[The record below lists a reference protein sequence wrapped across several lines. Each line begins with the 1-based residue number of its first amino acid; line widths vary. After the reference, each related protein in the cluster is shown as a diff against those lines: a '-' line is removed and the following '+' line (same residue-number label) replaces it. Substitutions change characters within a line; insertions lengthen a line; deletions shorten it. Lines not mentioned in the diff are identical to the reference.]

1 MSASGFEPL
10 ENLPEARRK
19 IVAALLAH
27 GWDRVDIK
35 EVFDLYNSELARE
48 IREERKAMEVEN
60 FPAHAYLFDGM
71 DYAAHTIDPYPYG
84 KDRTR
89 PDEEPTS

>member
-10 ENLPEARRK
+10 ENLLEGRGR
-19 IVAALLAH
+19 ITAALLAH
-27 GWDRVDIK
+27 GWERVAIE
-35 EVFDLYNSELARE
+35 EVFDLYDSELAQE
-48 IREERKAMEVEN
+48 IREERKALEAEN

-71 DYAAHTIDPYPYG
+71 DYAVSTIDPYPYSE
-84 KDRTR
+84 DQTR